1 MYYNTNNESG
11 EELQASRRRATSQ
24 TAIILSFFLD
34 NPERE
39 FTPFQVQT
47 ELGLQA
53 PITSIRRAISDLTDE
68 GQLEKTN
75 TLRPGLYGKK
85 CHCWTAKKT
94 EA

>member
-39 FTPFQVQT
+39 FTPFQGQT